1 MGVCAPLIPHGES
14 LMYNTCTPVVPFDR
28 SRPENRSNLIVSERS
43 GDTASSRLRPDANSA
58 ESLGQVP
65 PDLVRDELQRILES
79 STFSKSPRL
88 SRFLR
93 FTVEQSLEGHNE
105 RLKEYALGVDVFDR
119 GPAFDPQT
127 DPIVRVQ
134 AGRLRTKL
142 QHYYDSE
149 GVGAAVVFELPKGAY
164 IPSFRRMVTSQPAIA
179 PSTELISVSR
189 LRPATWLTVSLIV
202 VAAILYAIAHT
213 PSRNRPDTS
222 ATTVDRGE
230 AGNPKGSTVSS
241 IAVLPFE
248 DGSPQKDK
256 GYFCDGMTETLID
269 ALTKVEGLRV
279 AARISTFAFR
289 EKHLEFATIGQ
300 KLHVGAVL
308 EGHVRQDGQRLRVS
322 VQLVNV
328 ADGLNVWS
336 ELYDRDIADV
346 FAVQD
351 EIAQAIVN
359 ALKNK
364 FSWSIGS
371 KGQLAKAYT
380 RNPEAYTLYLK
391 GHYLLEKMTPAEI
404 NKGMSYF
411 TDAIRKEPGFAL
423 AYAGMAEGY
432 NLLGNSN
439 LSAPRDVAP
448 NAKMAAMKALSLD
461 ESLAEAHA
469 ALGLIESTYDWDW
482 NSAEREFRRAIEL
495 NPGYVSA
502 YLWYGL
508 TCLASTGR
516 MNEALAAIRKARDL
530 DPLSPITNT
539 NLASV
544 LLRMGRYDEA
554 IRIYRETIDLEPS
567 FFWAYR
573 DLGLAL
579 FEKRSFGEAIDAL
592 RKAHSISGGNP
603 GVMAAL
609 GYCYGALGQTNL
621 ARNMLNQLQEL
632 SKRSYVP
639 PYHIAAVYAGLGQ
652 PAQALEWLDR
662 AYQDRS
668 SWMNGVKVDPL
679 FGSLRPD
686 PRFASILKK
695 MGLA

>member
-1 MGVCAPLIPHGES
+1 
-14 LMYNTCTPVVPFDR
+14 MYNTCTAVVPFSR
-28 SRPENRSNLIVSERS
+28 SRSVNRGNVSASQRS
-43 GDTASSRLRPDANSA
+43 GDATSSGPIPDANSVG
-58 ESLGQVP
+58 SPGQVP
-65 PDLVRDELQRILES
+65 PELVQSELERILES
-79 STFSKSPRL
+79 STFGKSPRL

-93 FTVEQSLEGHNE
+93 FTVEQSLQGHSD
-105 RLKEYALGVDVFDR
+105 RLKEYSLGVDVFDR
-119 GPAFDPQT
+119 GTKFDPQA

-134 AGRLRTKL
+134 AGRLRNKL
-142 QHYYDSE
+142 QQYYDSE
-149 GVGAAVVFELPKGAY
+149 GQNAALVFELPKGAY
-164 IPSFRRMVTSQPAIA
+164 IPSFRRRVASEPAIVPA
-179 PSTELISVSR
+179 TIPVSR
-189 LRPATWLTVSLIV
+189 LTPAIWLAVSLMV
-202 VAAILYAIAHT
+202 VAAIIYATAHAT
-213 PSRNRPDTS
+213 SRNRPDAGT
-222 ATTVDRGE
+222 ATAG
-230 AGNPKGSTVSS
+230 AGNQGGSTVSS

-248 DGSPQKDK
+248 DRSLQKDK
-256 GYFCDGMTETLID
+256 DYFCDGMTETLID
-269 ALTKVEGLRV
+269 TLTKVEGLRV

-289 EKHLEFATIGQ
+289 NKHLELATVGQ

-308 EGHVRQDGQRLRVS
+308 EGNVRQDGQRLRVS

-328 ADGLNVWS
+328 SDGLNIWS
-336 ELYDRDIADV
+336 EVYDRDIAEV

-359 ALKNK
+359 ALQNR

-391 GHYLLEKMTPAEI
+391 GHYLLEKMTPTEI
-404 NKGMSYF
+404 NKGMSYLG
-411 TDAIRKEPGFAL
+411 DAIHQEPSFAL

-439 LSAPRDVAP
+439 LAAPRDVMP
-448 NAKMAAMKALSLD
+448 GAKTAAMKALSLD

-482 NSAEREFRRAIEL
+482 KSAEREFKRAIEL
-495 NPGYVSA
+495 NPSYVPA

-516 MNEALAAIRKARDL
+516 MSEALMAIRKARDL

-544 LLRMGRYDEA
+544 LLKMGRYDEA
-554 IRIYRETIDLEPS
+554 IRIYKETIDLEPS

-579 FEKRSFGEAIDAL
+579 YEKHSYREAIDAL
-592 RKAHSISGGNP
+592 RNADSISRGNP

-609 GYCYGALGQTNL
+609 GYCYGALGQASL
-621 ARNMLNQLQEL
+621 ARGMLNQLQEL
-632 SKRSYVP
+632 SKRTYVP
-639 PYHIAAVYAGLGQ
+639 PYHIAAVYAGLSQ

-668 SWMNGVKVDPL
+668 SWMNGIKVDPL
-679 FGSLRPD
+679 FGSLHAD